1 MEVLEQRIKYN
12 GKTYTVGEPT
22 LDVYMAIQKEIDYA
36 SDLELAIN
44 LLSWITGLRDE
55 EIKEADAYTIITA
68 AEGIIQ
74 YYNSIEG
81 KFYETFEFNGKS
93 YKFIDLK
100 GMSFGE
106 YVDIDTFLQKPT
118 SEKQGKLHELMAMLY
133 REVNEKG
140 EYKPYNAQEVKERAM
155 EFKTLPL
162 KYFNGALFFFSQY
175 RQYVSKSYPAL
186 FSEAEDGED
195 MGDDKNP
202 FGWYATIIYL
212 AGEDLLKTEDVVKKN
227 HIEVFN
233 YLTYMTHLNNKRER
247 ELNKKLI

>member
-162 KYFNGALFFFSQY
+162 KYFFGSLVFFYNIANMSL
-175 RQYVSKSYPAL
+175 SPTLL
-186 FSEAEDGED
+186 FSVRQKMVKIWE
-195 MGDDKNP
+195 
-202 FGWYATIIYL
+202 TI
-212 AGEDLLKTEDVVKKN
+212 KTRLGGMLRLSTWRGK
-227 HIEVFN
+227 
-233 YLTYMTHLNNKRER
+233 TSSRQRT
-247 ELNKKLI
+247 

>member
-36 SDLELAIN
+36 TDLELAIN
-44 LLSWITGLRDE
+44 LLSWITGLKDE

-140 EYKPYNAQEVKERAM
+140 EYKPYNAHEVKERAM

-162 KYFNGALFFFSQY
+162 KYFNGALVFFYNIANMSL
-175 RQYVSKSYPAL
+175 SPTLL
-186 FSEAEDGED
+186 FSVRQKMVKIWE
-195 MGDDKNP
+195 
-202 FGWYATIIYL
+202 TI
-212 AGEDLLKTEDVVKKN
+212 KTRLGGMLRLSIWRGK
-227 HIEVFN
+227 
-233 YLTYMTHLNNKRER
+233 TSSRQRT
-247 ELNKKLI
+247 

>member
-22 LDVYMAIQKEIDYA
+22 LYVYMAIQKEIDYA

-162 KYFNGALFFFSQY
+162 KYFNGALFFFHNIANMSL
-175 RQYVSKSYPAL
+175 SPTLL
-186 FSEAEDGED
+186 FSVRQKMVKIWE
-195 MGDDKNP
+195 
-202 FGWYATIIYL
+202 TI
-212 AGEDLLKTEDVVKKN
+212 KTRLGGMLRLSTWRGK
-227 HIEVFN
+227 
-233 YLTYMTHLNNKRER
+233 TSSRQRT
-247 ELNKKLI
+247 